1 MIQFG
6 LILLPHLPS
15 VDRLTSLTSGANDHF
30 IEKPSVNNSDL
41 LIQFL
46 FKGKLHICA
55 VNMSICINNFCFRK
69 RSNDV
74 AEIC

>member
-1 MIQFG
+1 MFQFG

-15 VDRLTSLTSGANDHF
+15 VDRLTSGANDHF

-46 FKGKLHICA
+46 FKRKLHICA